1 MKLFELNRLT
11 YEIDIAPEALLLEPF
26 KRLIDRDKS
35 KTNDMAKKELAL
47 IYHYCDIRSDYSG
60 MENNAKLA

>member
-26 KRLIDRDKS
+26 KILIDRDKS
-35 KTNDMAKKELAL
+35 KTKDMAKKELAL
-47 IYHYCDIRSDYSG
+47 I
-60 MENNAKLA
+60 